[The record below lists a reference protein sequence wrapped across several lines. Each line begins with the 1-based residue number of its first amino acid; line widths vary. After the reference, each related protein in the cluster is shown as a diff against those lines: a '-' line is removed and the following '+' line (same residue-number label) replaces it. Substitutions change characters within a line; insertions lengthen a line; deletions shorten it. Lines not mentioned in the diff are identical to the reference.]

1 VYRVCG
7 ITGFWNARSGTHDE
21 VTTLLAAMTA
31 CIAHRGPDDA
41 GTWWDGQ
48 GGPAFGFRRLAILDL
63 SPAGHQ
69 PMASRSGRYTLVF
82 NGEIYNYRELR
93 AALASHGWTFRGG
106 SDTEVILAAAEQY
119 GVDGLWPRLWGM
131 FAIALWDAADRR
143 LHLVRD
149 RLGKKPLYYGRSG
162 GALLFGSE
170 LKALRAHPAFSATI
184 DRDALAAYLRFAYVP
199 GARSIYRDITKVP
212 AGASVVFSAPDV
224 PPVVRTYWSAAD
236 VAAAGIAARSASG
249 DPEAAGSELSALLE
263 DAVARRMVAD
273 VPLGAFLSGGI
284 DSSLVTAL
292 MMRQSST
299 PVRTFTIGFDT
310 EGYDE
315 ARAARAVADTLGTV
329 HTEFR
334 VTPDQALDV
343 IPRLPHI
350 FDEPFADSSQIPTL
364 LVSQLARGHVTV
376 ALSGDGGDEVFGGYL
391 RYQFLPATLARTR
404 AVPGPVRRGVAK
416 GLHAL
421 QASTWD
427 RAFQAATAV
436 LPRTA
441 RQARPGEKLHKL
453 ANVLASASPD
463 EAYLRTVSTWP
474 TPGLL
479 VPGAREHGATWD
491 RSVMAERFPDT
502 LDHLMVLD
510 TLTYLPD
517 DILVKVDRAS
527 MAVSLEARAPL
538 LDHRVLEW
546 TWRQPQAFKIA
557 EGRGKWLLRRLLA
570 RDVPATLFERPKMG
584 FAVPIGEW
592 LRGPLRPW
600 AEALLDPDRLRRD
613 GFLEPDLVQRVWGE
627 HLVGRGG
634 HEHRLWAVLM
644 FGAWLERSR

>member
-1 VYRVCG
+1 MCG
-7 ITGFWNARSGTHDE
+7 ITGFWDARGGTTDDVHARLE
-21 VTTLLAAMTA
+21 AMA
-31 CIAHRGPDDA
+31 SRIAHRGPDDA

-48 GGPAFGFRRLAILDL
+48 GGAALGFRRLAILDL

-69 PMASRSGRYTLVF
+69 PMSSRSGRYTLVF
-82 NGEIYNYRELR
+82 NGEIYNYRDLR
-93 AALASHGWTFRGG
+93 ATLASHGWQFRGG
-106 SDTEVILAAAEQY
+106 SDTEVILAAAEQW
-119 GVDGLWPRLWGM
+119 GLDGLWTRLWGM
-131 FAIALWDAADRR
+131 FAIALWDAADRT

-149 RLGKKPLYYGRSG
+149 RLGKKPLYYGRSRG
-162 GALLFGSE
+162 VLLFGSE
-170 LKALRAHPAFSATI
+170 LKALRAHPAFEGAV
-184 DRDALAAYLRFAYVP
+184 DRDALAAFLRFAYVP
-199 GARSIYRDITKVP
+199 GHQSIYGGITKVP
-212 AGASVVFSAPDV
+212 PGASVRFAAPDA
-224 PPVVRTYWSAAD
+224 PPQVLTYWSAAD
-236 VAAAGIAARSASG
+236 AAEAGIAVRPASA
-249 DPEAAGSELSALLE
+249 DPDEAVSELSTLLE
-263 DAVARRMVAD
+263 DAVARRMIAD

-292 MMRQSST
+292 MMRHSST
-299 PVRTFTIGFDT
+299 PVRTFTIGFDA

-315 ARAARAVADTLGTV
+315 AQAARAVADTLGTV

-334 VTPDQALDV
+334 VTPTQAQEV
-343 IPRLPHI
+343 IPRLPDI

-364 LVSQLARGHVTV
+364 LVSHLARGHVTV

-391 RYQFLPATLARTR
+391 RYQFLPATLARAR
-404 AVPGPVRRGVAK
+404 SLPGPVRRGVAA

-421 QASTWD
+421 PASTWD
-427 RAFQAATAV
+427 RAFQAAAAV

-453 ANVLASASPD
+453 ANVLASATAD

-474 TPGLL
+474 APARL
-479 VPGAREHGATWD
+479 VQGGQDHGATWD
-491 RSVMAERFPDT
+491 RVSMASRFPDL
-502 LDHLMVLD
+502 LDRLMVLD

-546 TWRQPQAFKIA
+546 AWRQPQSLKIA
-557 EGRGKWLLRRLLA
+557 DGRGKWLLRRLLS
-570 RDVPATLFERPKMG
+570 RDVPPALFERPKMG
-584 FAVPIGEW
+584 FAVPIGDW

-600 AEALLDPDRLRRD
+600 AEALLAPDRLRRE
-613 GFLEPDLVQRVWGE
+613 GFLDPRQVGLAWTD
-627 HLVGRGG
+627 HLAGRGG

-644 FGAWLERSR
+644 FGAWLERAR